1 MRVRVSPRNVGRTM
15 RNIFALMAELVFV
28 ALLAATSSPIA
39 TAQTV
44 VIDAAAVRAIAFDPD
59 LALGTSIDI
68 LPSKLID
75 KVYSEDVLNKS
86 LSAGW
91 GPITYR
97 QNTELTIA
105 AWHWNEHGTWS
116 EGAKQSGYFVGSA
129 EPREFLRHSYG
140 YSLPHR
146 GTTRSDDAATKYSR
160 LTDGDARS
168 YWKSNPYLTKRFTG
182 EDDALHPQW
191 IVVDFDT
198 PQAIDAIKINWAAPY
213 ARKYVV
219 QYWTGEDA
227 INKQGAGTWTTFANG
242 EVSGASGENEVRR
255 LADTPV
261 KARFV
266 RVWMRESSNT
276 CDTHGAGDPRNCVGY
291 AVNEIF
297 LGNFTASGEF
307 VDLVQHAR
315 GQNQTATY
323 VSSMDPWHSAGDIE
337 ASRDQTGFDLFF
349 TSGITNKLPAMIP
362 VSLVYGTPEDS
373 AAEIAYIEK
382 RGYAISYV
390 EMGEE
395 PDGEFMLPEDYAALY
410 LQWAKALHAVDAK
423 LRLGGPVF
431 TGSNEDIQAWADEH
445 GKTSWLTRFID
456 YLKSHGRLGDLAFV
470 SFEHYPFAPCEMAWS
485 DLYREPEL
493 VKHILEVWR
502 ADGVPA
508 DVPLMIT
515 ESNVS
520 WELTQPMA
528 DTFAALWLADNAGA
542 FLTNGGAA
550 FYHSPI
556 QPEPLRPGCH
566 GWSTYGNFVADEKLE
581 VSQYTSQYFA
591 SQLINLEWVRHGAG
605 VHQLFPA
612 SADVLDDAGHALVT
626 AYAVKRPDGEW
637 SVMLVNRDAS
647 NAHHVKV
654 VVKSADGGGERT
666 FSGTVSMVTF
676 GAGQY
681 VWHPESAKSH
691 ADPDGPLLRTTLQA
705 GKDGA
710 FELPRASVTV
720 LRGRVGAP

>member
-1 MRVRVSPRNVGRTM
+1 M
-15 RNIFALMAELVFV
+15 
-28 ALLAATSSPIA
+28 
-39 TAQTV
+39 
-44 VIDAAAVRAIAFDPD
+44 
-59 LALGTSIDI
+59 
-68 LPSKLID
+68 
-75 KVYSEDVLNKS
+75 
-86 LSAGW
+86 
-91 GPITYR
+91 
-97 QNTELTIA
+97 
-105 AWHWNEHGTWS
+105 EH
-116 EGAKQSGYFVGSA
+116 
-129 EPREFLRHSYG
+129 
-140 YSLPHR
+140 
-146 GTTRSDDAATKYSR
+146 
-160 LTDGDARS
+160 
-168 YWKSNPYLTKRFTG
+168 
-182 EDDALHPQW
+182 
-191 IVVDFDT
+191 
-198 PQAIDAIKINWAAPY
+198 
-213 ARKYVV
+213 
-219 QYWTGEDA
+219 
-227 INKQGAGTWTTFANG
+227 
-242 EVSGASGENEVRR
+242 
-255 LADTPV
+255 
-261 KARFV
+261 
-266 RVWMRESSNT
+266 
-276 CDTHGAGDPRNCVGY
+276 
-291 AVNEIF
+291 
-297 LGNFTASGEF
+297 
-307 VDLVQHAR
+307 
-315 GQNQTATY
+315 
-323 VSSMDPWHSAGDIE
+323 
-337 ASRDQTGFDLFF
+337 
-349 TSGITNKLPAMIP
+349 
-362 VSLVYGTPEDS
+362 PEDS

-395 PDGEFMLPEDYAALY
+395 PDGEFMLPEDYGALY
-410 LQWAKALHAVDAK
+410 VQWATALHRVDPR

-431 TGSNEDIQAWADEH
+431 TGSNEDIQAWADGN
-445 GKTSWLTRFID
+445 GKTSWLGRFID

-470 SFEHYPFAPCEMAWS
+470 SFEHYPFAPCEIAWS

-542 FLTNGGAA
+542 FLANGGAA

-647 NAHHVKV
+647 NAHRVRV
-654 VVKSADGGGERT
+654 VVKNVDGGGERA
-666 FSGTVSMVTF
+666 FFGTVNMVAF
-676 GAGQY
+676 GAEQY
-681 VWHPESAKSH
+681 VWHPEGARSH
-691 ADPDGPLLRTTLQA
+691 ADPDGPLRRTTLQA
-705 GKDGA
+705 GKDAG

-720 LRGRVGAP
+720 LRGRISGQ